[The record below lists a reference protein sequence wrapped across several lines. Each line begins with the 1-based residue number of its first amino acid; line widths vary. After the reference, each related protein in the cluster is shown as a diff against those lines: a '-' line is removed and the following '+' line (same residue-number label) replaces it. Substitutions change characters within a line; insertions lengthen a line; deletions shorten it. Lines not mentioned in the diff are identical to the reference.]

1 MNNRVDVWYLL
12 GFLNFYIDTLSSVM
26 FGEPYT
32 LKPLTAVWFEQR
44 FLKLPVKE
52 NLLNCKS
59 TFNKENVIISA
70 Y

>member
-1 MNNRVDVWYLL
+1 
-12 GFLNFYIDTLSSVM
+12 M

-52 NLLNCKS
+52 NLLNCKG
-59 TFNKENVIISA
+59 KEIVMIIYSSLVHIR
-70 Y
+70 

>member
-1 MNNRVDVWYLL
+1 
-12 GFLNFYIDTLSSVM
+12 M

-59 TFNKENVIISA
+59 TFNKENVIIIYSSLVHISA
-70 Y
+70 IMSAGSD

>member
-1 MNNRVDVWYLL
+1 
-12 GFLNFYIDTLSSVM
+12 M

-59 TFNKENVIISA
+59 TFNKENVIMIIIHSSLVHVSA
-70 Y
+70 MMSAGSD

>member
-1 MNNRVDVWYLL
+1 
-12 GFLNFYIDTLSSVM
+12 M
-26 FGEPYT
+26 FGEPYYT
-32 LKPLTAVWFEQR
+32 IVIETFKTAVWFQQR
-44 FLKLPVKE
+44 FLKLSVKE